1 MPDRTWI
8 EIAGYIGSALVLLSF
23 LMTSVV
29 KLRLVNMMGGIISC
43 AYTLII
49 GAYPMAIMNFALVL
63 INLYFLWKIH
73 HTKKDYRMLELPAE
87 SPVLSHFLTE
97 YAADIETF
105 FPGAAETFPQA
116 DRRVLLLCEDTPAG
130 IALYKDEGTAARLL
144 LDYSMP
150 RYRDFSL
157 GSFLAEELKA
167 RGLTK
172 LHYDGPDQNHR
183 KYLEKM
189 QFEPDPAGGWVKKL

>member
-1 MPDRTWI
+1 MEPRVWL
-8 EIAGYIGSALVLLSF
+8 EIAGYVGSALVLLSF

-29 KLRLVNMMGGIISC
+29 KLRLVNMAGSFISFIY
-43 AYTLII
+43 ALII
-49 GAYPMAIMNFALVL
+49 GSYPLALMNCALVL
-63 INLYFLWKIH
+63 INLYFLWKIR
-73 HTKKDYRMLELPAE
+73 HTKKDYQTVEVEAGSCMLSYLLEKYADDIEACFPGIAPDPA
-87 SPVLSHFLTE
+87 
-97 YAADIETF
+97 AADHC
-105 FPGAAETFPQA
+105 
-116 DRRVLLLCEDTPAG
+116 LLILCEDTPAG
-130 IALYKDEGTAARLL
+130 IALYKTEGTAARLI

-150 RYRDFSL
+150 KYRDFSL

-167 RGLTK
+167 RGLTE